1 MARKKKF
8 GGVTVA
14 GVKQKE
20 QKNWGAQI
28 LMVLALGGALLGGT
42 LAFAAG
48 SGTTAGITAL
58 GVCIASLIVLLATA
72 VRAVGTWD
80 F

>member
-1 MARKKKF
+1 MMRKKKF

-20 QKNWGAQI
+20 QKNWGGQVV
-28 LMVLALGGALLGGT
+28 LVLALGGVLLGGT
-42 LAFAAG
+42 FAFAAG
-48 SGTTAGITAL
+48 ESTAGITAL
-58 GVCIASLIVLLATA
+58 SVCIASLIVFLVTA
-72 VRAVGTWD
+72 FRAVSTWD